1 MTRAYWIMGRTNEA
15 ITIAR
20 SAIERISDILYG
32 HAQLPIILADTGRD
46 AEARLTVAEVLR
58 INPKFSVEAWSEGR
72 GQGSEVAAR
81 EVDALRKAGLPE

>member
-46 AEARLTVAEVLR
+46 AEARRTVAEVLR

-81 EVDALRKAGLPE
+81 EADALRNAGLPE

>member
-1 MTRAYWIMGRTNEA
+1 MGRTDEA

-20 SAIERISDILYG
+20 SVIERDPDILYG
-32 HAQLPIILADTGRD
+32 HAQLTIILADTGQD
-46 AEARLTVAEVLR
+46 AEARRAAAEVLR

>member
-15 ITIAR
+15 ITFAR

-32 HAQLPIILADTGRD
+32 HAQLPIILADTGRG
-46 AEARLTVAEVLR
+46 AEARRAVAEVLR
-58 INPKFSVEAWSEGR
+58 INPKFSVEAWSVGR

-81 EVDALRKAGLPE
+81 EADALRKAGLPE

>member
-1 MTRAYWIMGRTNEA
+1 MGRTDDA

-20 SAIERISDILYG
+20 SVIERDPDILYG
-32 HAQLPIILADTGRD
+32 HAQLTIILADTGQD
-46 AEARLTVAEVLR
+46 AEARRAAAEVLR